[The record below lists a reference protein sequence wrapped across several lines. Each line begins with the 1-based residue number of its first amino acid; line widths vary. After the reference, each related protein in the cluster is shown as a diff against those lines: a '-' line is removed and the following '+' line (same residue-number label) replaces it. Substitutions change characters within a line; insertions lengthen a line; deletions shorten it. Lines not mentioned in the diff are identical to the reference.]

1 MKKILSLFL
10 CAILVIGCFAGCSK
24 TSNELTEENVKAT
37 VDIVWQAL
45 QEFDTETLGKFVESS
60 TLSTIVSYA
69 EGHEQF
75 ADLGK
80 ALFENLTIEVK
91 SVDLENKTVTVSV
104 QNKDLYYAANNFA
117 NDLKNNYSSF
127 QLLSKLTDDDFLD
140 NKLAALCSE
149 IDAAEM
155 QPSAA
160 EINLYISQGKN
171 NLVLKFDS
179 TAENAVSGGA
189 LDAIKSIYGG

>member
-1 MKKILSLFL
+1 MKKVISLFL

-24 TSNELTEENVKAT
+24 TSNELTEENVNAT

-45 QEFDTETLGKFVESS
+45 KEFDTETLGKFVESP
-60 TLSTIVSYA
+60 TLSTIVNYA
-69 EGHEQF
+69 EGHDQF
-75 ADLGK
+75 VDLGK
-80 ALFENLTIEVK
+80 ALFENLTVEVK
-91 SVDLENKTVTVSV
+91 SVDLESKTVTVSV
-104 QNKDLYYAANNFA
+104 KNKDLYYAANNFA

-149 IDAAEM
+149 INAAEM

>member
-60 TLSTIVSYA
+60 TLSTIVNYA

-80 ALFENLTIEVK
+80 ALFKNLTIEVK

>member
-10 CAILVIGCFAGCSK
+10 CAILVTGCFAGCSK

-60 TLSTIVSYA
+60 TLSTIVNYA

>member
-45 QEFDTETLGKFVESS
+45 QEFDTETLGKFVESP
-60 TLSTIVSYA
+60 TLSTIVNYA

>member
-1 MKKILSLFL
+1 MKKVLSLLL

-24 TSNELTEENVKAT
+24 TSNELTEENVNAT

-45 QEFDTETLGKFVESS
+45 KEFDTETLGKFVESP
-60 TLSTIVSYA
+60 TLSTIVNYA
-69 EGHEQF
+69 EGHDQF
-75 ADLGK
+75 VDLGK
-80 ALFENLTIEVK
+80 ALFENLTVEVK
-91 SVDLENKTVTVSV
+91 SVDLESKTVTVSV
-104 QNKDLYYAANNFA
+104 QNKDLYFAANNFA